1 MILRTS
7 EFWTGLVFIFFSI
20 FYLFYLTP
28 NFVTNP
34 FNTTITAEI
43 AWTLRPETLP
53 ILNICVFS
61 FFSFL
66 LMVQSERNMTQN
78 SLSIDIFPKLKLI
91 LIIILSF
98 VYTALLPII
107 GYSLLSPVFLG
118 VLILV
123 LGVRRW
129 WLIIAVAITMPLL
142 MQLFFFQMFQVI
154 LPEGSLWN

>member
-1 MILRTS
+1 
-7 EFWTGLVFIFFSI
+7 
-20 FYLFYLTP
+20 
-28 NFVTNP
+28 
-34 FNTTITAEI
+34 
-43 AWTLRPETLP
+43 
-53 ILNICVFS
+53 
-61 FFSFL
+61 
-66 LMVQSERNMTQN
+66 MVQSGRNMTQN

-107 GYSLLSPVFLG
+107 GYSLLSPIFLG